1 MGEEEGRTMGLSSR
15 VVTFLTHLPGL
26 WPCMPSQAEITLIY
40 VLVTLRFMMRQLV
53 FAK

>member
-1 MGEEEGRTMGLSSR
+1 MGLSSGF
-15 VVTFLTHLPGL
+15 VTFLTHLPGL
-26 WPCMPSQAEITLIY
+26 WPCLPRQAEITFLIY